1 MSDTLYATTTRNH
14 TGLGVISGRFVVV
27 PAGTEVRIPSRQVE
41 SGRSYYDAKARVG
54 GATVRVQVRP
64 STIDY

>member
-1 MSDTLYATTTRNH
+1 MSATLYATTKRNH

-41 SGRSYYDAKARVG
+41 SGRSYYDAKARVDG
-54 GATVRVQVRP
+54 RTVSVQVRP
-64 STIDY
+64 ECIDY